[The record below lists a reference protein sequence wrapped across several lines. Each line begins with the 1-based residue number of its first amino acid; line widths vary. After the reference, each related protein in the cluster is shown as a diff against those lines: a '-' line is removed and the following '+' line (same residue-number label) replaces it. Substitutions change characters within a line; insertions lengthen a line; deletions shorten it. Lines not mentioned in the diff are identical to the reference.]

1 MYGVKVIFI
10 LYLVSDYIGVKRF
23 WERWVRVKERT
34 CQASPKMEERKRL
47 GSTLVEA
54 LAASLEQ
61 HSPPNQYRCSCSNPD
76 NKLCFH
82 SPTRG
87 VSEDSK
93 QEPGKGRQVLR
104 SQLCKPGEAD
114 KIPKR
119 TVSRIP
125 KIPKRTVSRFQELDS
140 VPAQGTAAVWAGE
153 EQELGRDEV
162 MLFDRDEDD

>member
-34 CQASPKMEERKRL
+34 RQASPRMEERKRL

-93 QEPGKGRQVLR
+93 QHPGQVLR

-114 KIPKR
+114 
-119 TVSRIP
+119 

-140 VPAQGTAAVWAGE
+140 VPAQGTAAVWAGD

-162 MLFDRDEDD
+162 MVFDRDEDD

>member
-23 WERWVRVKERT
+23 WERWVRVKQRT
-34 CQASPKMEERKRL
+34 RQASPRTEERKRL

-93 QEPGKGRQVLR
+93 QQPGKGRQVLR

-119 TVSRIP
+119 D
-125 KIPKRTVSRFQELDS
+125 VSRFQELDS
-140 VPAQGTAAVWAGE
+140 VPAQGTAAVWAGD

-162 MLFDRDEDD
+162 MVFDRDEDD

>member
-23 WERWVRVKERT
+23 WERWVRVKQRT
-34 CQASPKMEERKRL
+34 RQASPRTEERKRL

-93 QEPGKGRQVLR
+93 QQPGKGRQVLR

-119 TVSRIP
+119 EMFPGSRSWT
-125 KIPKRTVSRFQELDS
+125 RCQLRGRRRCGLERSRNWG
-140 VPAQGTAAVWAGE
+140 GTRSWFLIGMKTINFAK
-153 EQELGRDEV
+153 
-162 MLFDRDEDD
+162 

>member
-1 MYGVKVIFI
+1 MYGVKVFFI
-10 LYLVSDYIGVKRF
+10 LYLVLDYTGVKRF

-34 CQASPKMEERKRL
+34 RQASPRMEERKRL

-93 QEPGKGRQVLR
+93 EQPGQVLR

-125 KIPKRTVSRFQELDS
+125 KIPKRDCFQ
-140 VPAQGTAAVWAGE
+140 VPGAG
-153 EQELGRDEV
+153 LGASSGDGGGVGWRGAGVGEGRGYG
-162 MLFDRDEDD
+162 FRPG

>member
-1 MYGVKVIFI
+1 MG
-10 LYLVSDYIGVKRF
+10 RF
-23 WERWVRVKERT
+23 WVRWGRGRGRT
-34 CQASPKMEERKRL
+34 QASQRTAGRRRQD
-47 GSTLVEA
+47 STLAEA
-54 LAASLEQ
+54 LEASLEQ

-93 QEPGKGRQVLR
+93 QHPGQVLR

-119 TVSRIP
+119 EMFPGSRSST
-125 KIPKRTVSRFQELDS
+125 RCRLRGRRRCGLERNWG
-140 VPAQGTAAVWAGE
+140 GTRSWFSTGMKTINFAK
-153 EQELGRDEV
+153 
-162 MLFDRDEDD
+162 

>member
-23 WERWVRVKERT
+23 WERWVRVKQRT
-34 CQASPKMEERKRL
+34 RQASPRTEERKRL

-93 QEPGKGRQVLR
+93 QHPGQVLR

-125 KIPKRTVSRFQELDS
+125 KIPKRDCFQ
-140 VPAQGTAAVWAGE
+140 VPGAG
-153 EQELGRDEV
+153 LGASSGDGGGVGWRGAGVGEGRGYG
-162 MLFDRDEDD
+162 FRPG